1 MPEVGVALLVIATNN
16 QGGKLQQSGKTQ
28 TGWQLRVKQ
37 VGWGYW
43 RSVQGHC
50 KAKAGKLLGSRL
62 QKSTT
67 ARLCT
72 GSFCKDRL

>member
-50 KAKAGKLLGSRL
+50 KAGKLLVSRL